1 MTDTGRLRQTLIE
14 RMLDGEGMAS
24 RSERC
29 SAFEN
34 AGLAEPLKSLVQKV
48 ATKATAVT
56 DGDIAAALAFGL
68 SEDQVFEIAACA
80 AVGQSTRQHEAGV
93 AALDLA
99 LREA

>member
-24 RSERC
+24 RSERR

-34 AGLAEPLKSLVQKV
+34 AGLAEPVKSLVQKV

-56 DGDIAAALAFGL
+56 HRRG
-68 SEDQVFEIAACA
+68 
-80 AVGQSTRQHEAGV
+80 AGV
-93 AALDLA
+93 
-99 LREA
+99 RT